1 MSDESLF
8 TNHHITGVWRP
19 HTIWPVVTLTTET
32 LWPRCVQTFIAHK
45 FSRITQKTEIFF
57 LKAICGNSDPRKC
70 PDLWGTFSYMP
81 ARAHGECGIKNGSW
95 CLSGK
100 DLAGSPGNDYY
111 ALCAVVGE
119 LPDFDSIPSN
129 WYFSVAHQPVWILA
143 SKDDLT
149 FQWSL
154 LVPFDE
160 RGTSD
165 FILWAQNLSHL
176 VLVAHTTKSTYFI
189 WPDKYFGCDVLS
201 CKILFYNDSKLKSWR
216 GRKSCFIH
224 ENPFCSLSKTFAA
237 STTRLHSVAGY
248 NIYKVLDSCKEHL

>member
-81 ARAHGECGIKNGSW
+81 ARANGECGIKNGSW

-129 WYFSVAHQPVWILA
+129 WDFSVAHQPVWILA
-143 SKDDLT
+143 SKDDLI
-149 FQWSL
+149 F
-154 LVPFDE
+154 
-160 RGTSD
+160 D
-165 FILWAQNLSHL
+165 FIHPAKKDDTITPIS
-176 VLVAHTTKSTYFI
+176 F
-189 WPDKYFGCDVLS
+189 FG
-201 CKILFYNDSKLKSWR
+201 W
-216 GRKSCFIH
+216 
-224 ENPFCSLSKTFAA
+224 T
-237 STTRLHSVAGY
+237 
-248 NIYKVLDSCKEHL
+248 NIEYMLLNQ